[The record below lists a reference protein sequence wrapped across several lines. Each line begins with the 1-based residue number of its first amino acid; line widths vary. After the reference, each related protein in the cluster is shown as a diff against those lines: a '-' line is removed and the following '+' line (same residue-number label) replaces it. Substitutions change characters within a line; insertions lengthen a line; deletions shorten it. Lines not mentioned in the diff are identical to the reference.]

1 MPGYGPG
8 PLHVQNDFKRA
19 ERLVSGQLDQREE
32 MKMSEDVVY
41 TFGFRD
47 EAPHIIDSTIM
58 DGDVDKIEYV
68 DTTRDKGLNSRVRT
82 H

>member
-1 MPGYGPG
+1 M
-8 PLHVQNDFKRA
+8 HVQNDFKRA